1 MFTPQT
7 SSRQKP
13 SDIIYTISSAVDSLE
28 NATALRQQPN
38 SEEAELRSVLSE
50 TELPDPHPD
59 HKLLD
64 ASSQQQNVHI
74 DVQELIKTF
83 RPFVAPPAPVPM
95 ERDQAS
101 APQEYPHSTSYRG
114 KSPRA
119 TQKSYSAVLTI
130 LEQTHPDGRKVW
142 KARTGPFREDPLP
155 QPTNPENSDN
165 SVIEIAP
172 TPRHPFIDRMRI
184 RRRAWQER
192 MMKRNEAVWR
202 AISVKRQRK
211 LKMKKHK
218 YKKLMRKT
226 RNLRR
231 RLDKN

>member
-7 SSRQKP
+7 PSRQKP
-13 SDIIYTISSAVDSLE
+13 SDVIYTISSTVDSLE

-38 SEEAELRSVLSE
+38 SEETELRSMLSE
-50 TELPDPHPD
+50 TELPEPHPD

-64 ASSQQQNVHI
+64 VSLQQQNVHI

-95 ERDQAS
+95 DRNHHS
-101 APQEYPHSTSYRG
+101 TPQEYSRSTVYRS
-114 KSPRA
+114 KSPRV

-130 LEQTHPDGRKVW
+130 LEQTHPNGRKVW

-155 QPTNPENSDN
+155 QPPSPENSDN
-165 SVIEIAP
+165 SVIDIAP
-172 TPRHPFIDRMRI
+172 SPRHPFIDRMRI
-184 RRRAWQER
+184 RQRTWQER
-192 MMKRNEAVWR
+192 MMERNEAVWR